1 MNLAKIRQKARNQKM
16 VESSTALV
24 PSTALAITGRVDA
37 GGSCFLPEEQP
48 KADVVEIIT
57 VPIPESQQLSFAI
70 PDQSVSLKREADPL
84 KAILAGREAAGC
96 DGIIQPATVEQLPI
110 ESTGNFAEFLTVR
123 IADEIYGIDIMRIK
137 EIIKPRQVT
146 EVPRSPV
153 FLPGVISLR
162 GVIIPVIDML
172 SRLGFNSDADLINQ
186 RIVVIRVGDGFAG
199 LLVDDVIQ
207 VLRIDSER
215 IEHAPAVLEGIDREF
230 ISGIGR
236 NDNRMIII
244 LNLDNIADI
253 NLF

>member
-1 MNLAKIRQKARNQKM
+1 MNLAKIRQKARNQKI
-16 VESSTALV
+16 VEASTAAV
-24 PSTALAITGRVDA
+24 PASQLATAEGVNA
-37 GGSCFLPEEQP
+37 GVSCFLSEKLPKVDAIETISVPVPVTQQP
-48 KADVVEIIT
+48 T
-57 VPIPESQQLSFAI
+57 FSI
-70 PDQSVSLKREADPL
+70 PDHHVSYKREADPL

-96 DGIIQPATVEQLPI
+96 DGIIQPVSVEQLPT
-110 ESTGNFAEFLTVR
+110 ETTGNFVEFLTVR
-123 IADEIYGIDIMRIK
+123 IADELYGIDIMRIK
-137 EIIKPRQVT
+137 EIIKPRPVT

-172 SRLGFNSDADLINQ
+172 SRLGFIVEADSVNQ
-186 RIVVIRVGDGFAG
+186 RIVVIRTGTGFAG

-207 VLRIDSER
+207 VLRIDSES
-215 IEHAPAVLEGIDREF
+215 IEHAPAVLEDIDREF

-253 NLF
+253 NRY